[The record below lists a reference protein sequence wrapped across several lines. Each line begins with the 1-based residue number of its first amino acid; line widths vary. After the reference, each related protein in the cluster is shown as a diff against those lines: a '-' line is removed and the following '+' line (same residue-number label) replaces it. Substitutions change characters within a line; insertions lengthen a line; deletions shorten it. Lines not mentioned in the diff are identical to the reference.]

1 MPKIILKLGD
11 ALDIL
16 KKLPDNSID
25 TIVTDPPYGVL
36 GKTQKWDK
44 FDSNSAFA
52 DFTQKWMELC
62 YDKAK
67 PDASLYTFYGQKFM
81 KEMFNMQTRWQ
92 LKRMLI
98 WWHPNLAKPTR
109 KMYLWTYDPIFYFVK
124 GKPHFDA
131 NFSSSENVDV
141 FRIPKPQS
149 NWKNNF
155 RFHPASKPVEL
166 VKKLIKVST
175 KEGDTVLDPF
185 MGGGTTGM
193 ACKLLNR
200 NFIGIEIMPEY
211 FKIAKNRIKNMSV

>member
-1 MPKIILKLGD
+1 MSKIILKLGD
-11 ALDIL
+11 ALNIL

-25 TIVTDPPYGVL
+25 VIVTDPPYGVL

-44 FDSNSAFA
+44 FESNSDFT

-109 KMYLWTYDPIFYFVK
+109 KMYL
-124 GKPHFDA
+124 
-131 NFSSSENVDV
+131 
-141 FRIPKPQS
+141 
-149 NWKNNF
+149 
-155 RFHPASKPVEL
+155 
-166 VKKLIKVST
+166 
-175 KEGDTVLDPF
+175 
-185 MGGGTTGM
+185 
-193 ACKLLNR
+193 
-200 NFIGIEIMPEY
+200 
-211 FKIAKNRIKNMSV
+211 